1 MNSNIKLELTKNS
14 KIESVDFN
22 NLPFGSVY
30 SDHMFVC
37 DFKEGKWQN
46 PTIKPFAPISLM
58 PSAKI
63 FHYGQSIFEGMKAY
77 KDKNNNTLLFRPLDN
92 CKRLNISAERM
103 VIPQI
108 PEDLFMNGLKKLL
121 EVDNNW
127 IPTNEGS
134 SLYIRPFMFAS
145 GNGFHASPAD
155 EYKLIIA
162 TAPSGAYFA
171 GKVKVLIEEKY
182 ARAANGGVGFAK
194 AGGNYAAQFYP
205 TQLAVEKGYNQV
217 IWTDDNT
224 HEYIEEAGAMNIFIR
239 INDTLITSPTSD
251 RILDGITRKSIIQ
264 IAKDSGIDVEV
275 RKISVSEV
283 ISAAQSGSLKEMFGA
298 GTAAVIS
305 PIASFGYKEQD
316 YELPELEN
324 SFALTLKNKLQIFKL
339 TKQKILTDGELKY
352 NLLNIKYKT
361 STLLGFFFFVVLT
374 QIHYMKKLLLFIYV
388 AFFISCQT
396 SLEKDKKKPSI
407 KHKQY
412 ITV

>member
-1 MNSNIKLELTKNS
+1 MQSSDIKVQLIEES
-14 KIESVDFN
+14 KISQVDFN
-22 NLPFGSVY
+22 NLPFGSVF
-30 SDHMFVC
+30 SDHMLEC
-37 DFKEGKWQN
+37 DFKDGEWQT
-46 PTIKPFAPISLM
+46 PVIKPYSPITLD

-77 KDKNNNTLLFRPLDN
+77 KDAEGSTLLFRPLEN
-92 CKRLNISAERM
+92 CKRLNKSAERL

-108 PEDLFMNGLKKLL
+108 PEDIFMTGLKKLL
-121 EVDNNW
+121 EIDADW
-127 IPTNEGS
+127 IPTNDGS

-155 EYKLIIA
+155 AFKLIIC

-205 TQLAVEKGYNQV
+205 TQLAIEKGYNQV

-264 IAKDSGIDVEV
+264 IAKDSGVDVEV
-275 RKISVSEV
+275 RKITVSEV
-283 ISAAQSGSLKEMFGA
+283 IAAAQSGSLKEMFGA

-305 PIASFGYKEQD
+305 PIAGFGYQEKD
-316 YELPELEN
+316 YDLPELEN
-324 SFALTLKNKLQIFKL
+324 PLALQLKKQITDIQTNKAEDPYGWRVKL
-339 TKQKILTDGELKY
+339 
-352 NLLNIKYKT
+352 
-361 STLLGFFFFVVLT
+361 
-374 QIHYMKKLLLFIYV
+374 
-388 AFFISCQT
+388 
-396 SLEKDKKKPSI
+396 
-407 KHKQY
+407 
-412 ITV
+412 

>member
-1 MNSNIKLELTKNS
+1 MNSNIEIKHIAKS
-14 KIESVDFN
+14 KIDTVDFN
-22 NLPFGSVY
+22 NLPFGSVF
-30 SDHMFVC
+30 SDHMLTC
-37 DFKEGKWQN
+37 TFKDGKWES
-46 PTIKPFAPISLM
+46 PIIEPYAPISLD

-77 KDKNNNTLLFRPLDN
+77 KDTEGNTLLFRPLDN
-92 CKRLNISAERM
+92 CKRLNKSAERL

-108 PEDLFMNGLKKLL
+108 PEDLFMNGLKELL
-121 EVDNNW
+121 KVDDAW

-145 GNGFHASPAD
+145 GNGFHASPAN
-155 EYKLIIA
+155 EYKFMIC

-205 TQLAVEKGYNQV
+205 TQLAIEKGYNQV

-251 RILDGITRKSIIQ
+251 RILDGITRKSIIK
-264 IAKDSGIDVEV
+264 IAEDLKIDVEV
-275 RKISVSEV
+275 RKVSVSEV
-283 ISAAQSGSLKEMFGA
+283 IAAAQSGSLKEMFGA

-305 PIASFGYKEQD
+305 PIAGFGYQEKD
-316 YELPELEN
+316 YDLPELEKP
-324 SFALTLKNKLQIFKL
+324 FAALLKKTITDIQTNKSEDPYGWRMKL
-339 TKQKILTDGELKY
+339 
-352 NLLNIKYKT
+352 
-361 STLLGFFFFVVLT
+361 
-374 QIHYMKKLLLFIYV
+374 
-388 AFFISCQT
+388 
-396 SLEKDKKKPSI
+396 
-407 KHKQY
+407 
-412 ITV
+412 

>member
-1 MNSNIKLELTKNS
+1 MSSTIEIKHIKKS
-14 KIESVDFN
+14 KIDTIDFN
-22 NLPFGSVY
+22 NLPFGSVF
-30 SDHMFVC
+30 SDHMLVC
-37 DFKEGKWQN
+37 DYKDGKWQT
-46 PTIKPFAPISLM
+46 PVIEPYGPISLD

-77 KDKNNNTLLFRPLDN
+77 KDAEGNTLLFRPLDN
-92 CKRLNISAERM
+92 CKRLNKSAERL

-108 PEDLFMNGLKKLL
+108 PEDVFMDGLKTLL
-121 EVDNNW
+121 KVDEAW

-145 GNGFHASPAD
+145 GNGFHASPAN
-155 EYKLIIA
+155 EYKLLIC

-205 TQLAVEKGYNQV
+205 TQLAIEKGYNQV

-251 RILDGITRKSIIQ
+251 RILDGITRKSVIQ
-264 IAKDSGIDVEV
+264 IAKDMNMDVEV

-283 ISAAQSGSLKEMFGA
+283 ISAAQSGNLKEMFGA

-305 PIASFGYKEQD
+305 PIAGFGYQGTD
-316 YELPELEN
+316 YDLPELEKP
-324 SFALTLKNKLQIFKL
+324 FAATLKKAITDIQTNKAK
-339 TKQKILTDGELKY
+339 DPYGWR
-352 NLLNIKYKT
+352 
-361 STLLGFFFFVVLT
+361 VV
-374 QIHYMKKLLLFIYV
+374 V
-388 AFFISCQT
+388 
-396 SLEKDKKKPSI
+396 E
-407 KHKQY
+407 
-412 ITV
+412 

>member
-1 MNSNIKLELTKNS
+1 MTSSIEIQRVKKS
-14 KIESVDFN
+14 KISEVDFD

-30 SDHMFVC
+30 SDHMLTC
-37 DFKEGKWQN
+37 DFVNGKWQE
-46 PTIKPFAPISLM
+46 PKIEPFAPISLD

-77 KDKNNNTLLFRPLDN
+77 KDASKNIMLFRPLEN
-92 CKRLNISAERM
+92 CKRLNKSAERL

-108 PEDLFMNGLKKLL
+108 PEEIFMNGLKALL
-121 EVDNNW
+121 EVDSDW

-155 EYKLIIA
+155 AYKFIIC

-205 TQLAVEKGYNQV
+205 TQLAIEKGYNQV

-224 HEYIEEAGAMNIFIR
+224 HQYIEEAGAMNIFIR
-239 INDTLITSPTSD
+239 INDTLITSPISD

-264 IAKDSGIDVEV
+264 IATDKGINVEV
-275 RKISVSEV
+275 RKITVSEV
-283 ISAAQSGSLKEMFGA
+283 ISAAQNGNLKEMFGA

-305 PIASFGYKEQD
+305 PIAGFGYQGTD
-316 YELPELEN
+316 YDLPELETP
-324 SFALTLKNKLQIFKL
+324 FAQTLKKAITDIQTNKAEDPYGWRVML
-339 TKQKILTDGELKY
+339 
-352 NLLNIKYKT
+352 
-361 STLLGFFFFVVLT
+361 
-374 QIHYMKKLLLFIYV
+374 
-388 AFFISCQT
+388 
-396 SLEKDKKKPSI
+396 
-407 KHKQY
+407 
-412 ITV
+412 

>member
-1 MNSNIKLELTKNS
+1 MKIELIKNS
-14 KIESVDFN
+14 KIASVDFN

-30 SDHMFVC
+30 SDHMFEC
-37 DFKEGKWQN
+37 DFKDGAWQT
-46 PTIKPFAPISLM
+46 PSIKPYSPIVLD

-77 KDKNNNTLLFRPLDN
+77 KDANENVLLFRPLDN
-92 CKRLNISAERM
+92 CKRLNKSAERL

-108 PEDLFMNGLKKLL
+108 PEDIFMDGLKKLL
-121 EVDNNW
+121 EIDNSW

-155 EYKLIIA
+155 AYKLVIC
-162 TAPSGAYFA
+162 TAPSGAYFG

-205 TQLAVEKGYNQV
+205 TKLAIDKGYNQV

-224 HEYIEEAGAMNIFIR
+224 HEYIEEAGAMNIFVR
-239 INDTLITSPTSD
+239 IHDTLITSPTSD

-264 IAKDSGIDVEV
+264 IAKDAGIDVEV
-275 RKISVSEV
+275 RKITVSEV
-283 ISAAQSGSLKEMFGA
+283 IAAAQSGSLKEMFGA

-305 PIASFGYKEQD
+305 PIAGFGYKDTEF
-316 YELPELEN
+316 ELPVLEN
-324 SFALTLKNKLQIFKL
+324 PFA
-339 TKQKILTDGELKY
+339 
-352 NLLNIKYKT
+352 
-361 STLLGFFFFVVLT
+361 
-374 QIHYMKKLLLFIYV
+374 
-388 AFFISCQT
+388 T
-396 SLEKDKKKPSI
+396 SLKK
-407 KHKQY
+407 Q
-412 ITV
+412 ITDIQTNKVEDPYGWRMML